1 MQLLAKISGASPG
14 DARLRGVLLAVG
26 AYLIASLLL
35 FLAYTAKLIGLPGLL
50 ASIALI
56 AVVNLAFLAA
66 FKLEINERFAEAKDA
81 DGKPMGFACDA
92 LCYYTNVEGVY
103 IFVPKLHGR
112 VRREADLDRM
122 IHDMVND
129 SLGLGEGGVLNND
142 GTTRSAPKST
152 GLYVPPSARR
162 SSLN

>member
-1 MQLLAKISGASPG
+1 MTLEEADVSSLDPVVTNEEILVIESVLRELKAKEGTRIDMESF
-14 DARLRGVLLAVG
+14 RV
-26 AYLIASLLL
+26 
-35 FLAYTAKLIGLPGLL
+35 
-50 ASIALI
+50 
-56 AVVNLAFLAA
+56 
-66 FKLEINERFAEAKDA
+66 EINERFAEAKDA

>member
-1 MQLLAKISGASPG
+1 MTLEEADVSSLDPVVTNEEILVIESVLRELKAKEGTRVDLEG
-14 DARLRGVLLAVG
+14 FRV
-26 AYLIASLLL
+26 
-35 FLAYTAKLIGLPGLL
+35 
-50 ASIALI
+50 
-56 AVVNLAFLAA
+56 
-66 FKLEINERFAEAKDA
+66 EINERFAEAEDA